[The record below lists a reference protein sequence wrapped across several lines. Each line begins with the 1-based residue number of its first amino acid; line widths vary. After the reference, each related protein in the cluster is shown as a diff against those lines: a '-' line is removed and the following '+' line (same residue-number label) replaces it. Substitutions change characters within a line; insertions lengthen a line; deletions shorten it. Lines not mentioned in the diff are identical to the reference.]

1 VLANAKTYMKTAI
14 IVIVAEMF
22 ALKQRQFAAMASAV
36 QQILVVSLM
45 TSLLA

>member
-1 VLANAKTYMKTAI
+1 MA
-14 IVIVAEMF
+14 AELF
-22 ALKQRQFAAMASAV
+22 AAEQRQFAAMASAV